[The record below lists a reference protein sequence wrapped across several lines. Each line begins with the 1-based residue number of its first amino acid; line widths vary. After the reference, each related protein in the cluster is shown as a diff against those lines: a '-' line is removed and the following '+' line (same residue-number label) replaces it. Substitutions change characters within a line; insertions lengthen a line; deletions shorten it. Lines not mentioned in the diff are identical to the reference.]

1 MSDSVTSVAFDA
13 SAPEG
18 ERVDALASLQREY
31 MPTASDLLPPVELR
45 GFIEEATEQFAVEPM
60 LKAIADNGAPF
71 PSRTAQQKQRG
82 MQSVFL
88 DEWQINVA
96 GDYWERPTSLT
107 FDALRSM
114 VRQTPI
120 LNAVVMTRVRQVQRF
135 CRISE
140 KGIDAPGFE
149 VRHVDRKHQLT
160 KSEQES
166 IGLLNKFMLNNG
178 WEFKPRLRKSLH
190 RDSLSQFM
198 AKSVRDSLVLDS
210 APIETE
216 WKRNKKLGIDGFYA
230 VDGATI
236 RMCTESGFQRHQDV
250 FAVQLVD
257 GRITSAYTHD
267 DLIYEPRNPV
277 TDVNAAGYGLSE
289 TELLIRIVTGFINAL
304 TYNIRGFDSNQ
315 IPKGLLH
322 LSGGYDDKDLK
333 AFKRYWNSMVKG
345 VNNAWSLPVMV
356 SKDQES
362 KAAFEKFGVE
372 FNEMYFA
379 KWMTFLTSIIC
390 ALYGMSPAEIN
401 FDAFSGG
408 TASPLSGSDTAEKL
422 AASKDSGLRPL
433 LAHYENVFSDFLV
446 AEYSSDLVFRWTGL
460 DPEDAD
466 KRQEMRKTV
475 LTVNEI
481 RAEEGHDA
489 MPGPLGDAPV
499 NPALIQPWMQI
510 NGLGQPQDGGEGGE
524 GGEGGD
530 GDGAAPGAGPDA
542 QAGEAGQA
550 DGDAADSGAADAA
563 GGPDFGEPPAEDF
576 GKSLAFNLP
585 PIYSTEDLLA

>member
-1 MSDSVTSVAFDA
+1 MSDSVTSVAFNDA
-13 SAPEG
+13 APEN
-18 ERVDALASLQREY
+18 ERVDALSTLQREH
-31 MPTASDLLPPVELR
+31 MPTSSDLLPRSQVEAIIDL
-45 GFIEEATEQFAVEPM
+45 ASDQFEGDPL
-60 LKAIADNGAPF
+60 LKAISANGAPF
-71 PSRTAQQKQRG
+71 PSLASREKRRG
-82 MQSVFL
+82 MQSVVL
-88 DEWQINVA
+88 DDLQINIQ

-114 VRQTPI
+114 VRQTPV

-135 CRISE
+135 CRISD

-149 VRHVDRKHQLT
+149 VCHVDRKHRLT

-166 IGLLNKFMLNNG
+166 IALLNKFMLNNG
-178 WEFKPRLRKSLH
+178 WEFKPRLRKSLQ

-198 AKSVRDSLVLDS
+198 AKSVRDALVLDS

-236 RMCTESGFQRHQDV
+236 RLCTENGFRRNEDV
-250 FAVQLVD
+250 FALQVVE
-257 GRITSAYTHD
+257 GRIASAYTHD

-322 LSGGYDDKDLK
+322 LAGGYDDKDLK
-333 AFKRYWNSMVKG
+333 AFRRYWNSLVKG
-345 VNNAWSLPVMV
+345 VNNAWTLPVMV

-362 KAAFEKFGVE
+362 KATFEKFGVE
-372 FNEMYFA
+372 FNEMYFS
-379 KWMTFLTSIIC
+379 KWMTFLVSVIC

-408 TASPLSGSDTAEKL
+408 TSSPLSGSDTAEKL

-433 LAHYENVFSDFLV
+433 LAHYENTFSDFLV

-460 DPEDAD
+460 DPEDGE
-466 KRQEMRKTV
+466 KRQEMRKLT

-481 RAEEGHDA
+481 RAEEGNE
-489 MPGPLGDAPV
+489 PLKGPLGEAPV

-510 NGLGQPQDGGEGGE
+510 NGIGMPTDGPDGGGAP
-524 GGEGGD
+524 GD
-530 GDGAAPGAGPDA
+530 GPNGDDGQGTD
-542 QAGEAGQA
+542 E
-550 DGDAADSGAADAA
+550 DAADPSAANPA
-563 GGPDFGEPPAEDF
+563 GGAGGQDFGEAPPDDF
-576 GKSLAFNLP
+576 GKSLAFGLP